1 MERNE
6 NFNTWISHNMAK
18 RTGTNFELNMEN
30 YPGFINRVCKRI
42 ARELKTLEILNTN
55 NKIKEVLKQMK
66 IRIALKDYILKQD
79 KD

>member
-1 MERNE
+1 
-6 NFNTWISHNMAK
+6 MAK
-18 RTGTNFELNMEN
+18 RTGANFELNMEN